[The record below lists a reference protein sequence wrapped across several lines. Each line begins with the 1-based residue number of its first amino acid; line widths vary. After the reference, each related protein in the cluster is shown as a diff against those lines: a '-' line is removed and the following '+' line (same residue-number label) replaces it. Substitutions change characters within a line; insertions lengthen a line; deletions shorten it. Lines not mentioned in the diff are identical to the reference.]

1 MFGAQTRGWWRP
13 RLVFSAV
20 FVVLWSPAWLLPS
33 GWPVS
38 SARYFVP
45 LLYLVSW
52 GVGWLVGLRGVASRL
67 LTVDDGTVYVLDCGH
82 KRFSRPK
89 RLMGAV
95 PRAPLESATGRP
107 GWVDLSGER
116 LWVPWGWRRQLRW
129 ADWEFYARNSLPG

>member
-33 GWPVS
+33 GWRVS